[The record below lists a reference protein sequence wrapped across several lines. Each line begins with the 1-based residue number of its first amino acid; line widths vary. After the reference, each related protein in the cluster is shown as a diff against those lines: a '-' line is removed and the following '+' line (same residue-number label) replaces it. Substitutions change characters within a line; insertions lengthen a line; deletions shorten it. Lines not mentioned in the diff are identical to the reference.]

1 MMTATTDHSRTPAR
15 PAGRK
20 IGNDDYALKRVPHS
34 ARYGFWSMLLQW
46 IAQSGSLSQFV
57 LGATL
62 GIGMTF
68 RNAFFA
74 FTLGAVILEVVIFLI
89 GFAGQREGL
98 SMTMLTRFT
107 GFGVGGSA
115 LVSLVIAISLVG
127 WFGVQN
133 QIFGTSMQALIGGP
147 VWLWCLISGL
157 VLTLLVIFGFKYMM
171 WLAKV
176 AVPLF
181 FGLVAWSV
189 ISTLSHHDL
198 GSLIA
203 ADPKTATITVPAAAT
218 IIAGGYMTGAV
229 VAPDMTR
236 FNRKGWHVVLQSSSS
251 LIVSEYIVGLTGVLL
266 GHLVG
271 TSNVTSIVL
280 STSGVVGLIIVVLA
294 TIKINDWNLYSSS
307 LGIVNFIQTVFG
319 KRFHRGAVT
328 LVIGLIGTILSAIG
342 ILTYFTQFLS
352 ILGVAIPPIGGM
364 IVAEYYLVRR
374 QSAPLRTTRASLG
387 LPSSMARWVPVTL
400 GIWVASF
407 LVGEF
412 VTWGIPAINSL
423 LTAMILY
430 TVLGRLGLIRTF
442 GSVPLA
448 GADEPAEP
456 AGSAAPEPEREH
468 A

>member
-1 MMTATTDHSRTPAR
+1 MDMTTTTDRTGTKTSVR
-15 PAGRK
+15 N
-20 IGNDDYALKRVPHS
+20 IGSDDYALKRVPTDK
-34 ARYGFWSMLLQW
+34 RYGFWSMLLQW

-68 RNAFFA
+68 RDAFLA

-107 GFGVGGSA
+107 GFGRNGSA

-133 QIFGTSMQALIGGP
+133 GIFGTSMQALVGGP
-147 VWLWCLISGL
+147 VWLWCLLAGL
-157 VLTLLVIFGFKYMM
+157 VLTVLVIFGFKYMM
-171 WLAKV
+171 WLAKI

-189 ISTLSHHDL
+189 ISTLSQHDI
-198 GSLIA
+198 GSLMA
-203 ADPKTATITVPAAAT
+203 ADPKSATITIPTAAT

-236 FNRKGWHVVLQSSSS
+236 FNRKGWHVVLQSSAS

-266 GHLVG
+266 GHLAG
-271 TSNVTSIVL
+271 TSNVSNIVL
-280 STSGVVGLIIVVLA
+280 STSGVVGLIIVILA
-294 TIKINDWNLYSSS
+294 TAKINDWNLYSSS
-307 LGIVNFIQTVFG
+307 LGVVNFVQTVFG
-319 KRFHRGAVT
+319 KRFHRGLVT
-328 LVIGLIGTILSAIG
+328 LAIGLLGTILSAVG
-342 ILTYFTQFLS
+342 ILDHFKEFLS

-374 QSAPLRTTRASLG
+374 QSAVLRETRASG
-387 LPSSMARWVPVTL
+387 TLPKSMPVWVPATL
-400 GIWVASF
+400 VIWVVSF

-430 TVLGRLGLIRTF
+430 TVLGRLGLLRSYGTA
-442 GSVPLA
+442 PLLEGTPLSEELDA
-448 GADEPAEP
+448 EEPA
-456 AGSAAPEPEREH
+456 
-468 A
+468 